1 MPCTVGMV
9 SLVCPMKLWDVDL
22 KALCSLQ
29 RVIDSLEDEKEALT
43 LAMADRLREYQEL
56 VQVKT
61 GLSLEVATYR

>member
-1 MPCTVGMV
+1 MPRTVGMV
-9 SLVCPMKLWDVDL
+9 PLVCSRKLWDVDL
-22 KALCSLQ
+22 NALCSLQ

>member
-1 MPCTVGMV
+1 MPRTVSMV
-9 SLVCPMKLWDVDL
+9 PLVCAMKLWDVHL

>member
-1 MPCTVGMV
+1 MPLTVSMV
-9 SLVCPMKLWDVDL
+9 SLVCSMKLWDVDL
-22 KALCSLQ
+22 KSLCSLQ
-29 RVIDSLEDEKEALT
+29 RVIGSLEEEKEALT

>member
-1 MPCTVGMV
+1 MPHSVGIF
-9 SLVCPMKLWDVDL
+9 SLRSFRDVAL
-22 KALCSLQ
+22 KVIFSLQ

-43 LAMADRLREYQEL
+43 LAMADRLREYQDL

>member
-1 MPCTVGMV
+1 
-9 SLVCPMKLWDVDL
+9 MKLWDVDL